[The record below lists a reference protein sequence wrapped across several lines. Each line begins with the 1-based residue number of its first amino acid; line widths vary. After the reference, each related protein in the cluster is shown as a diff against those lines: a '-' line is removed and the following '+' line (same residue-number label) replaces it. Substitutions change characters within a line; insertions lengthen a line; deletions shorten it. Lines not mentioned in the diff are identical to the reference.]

1 MKNLNTKTHVW
12 KHKANA
18 TEIPAMSLRKEFDN
32 ILGKFSK
39 MNGPPNAVAVE
50 EDAETFCGSTDSGRN
65 NQDVGRGNSRKSDFI
80 DKNRM
85 C

>member
-32 ILGKFSK
+32 ILSKFSRPI
-39 MNGPPNAVAVE
+39 NVVAVE
-50 EDAETFCGSTDSGRN
+50 EDGEFCCGSTDLGKN
-65 NQDVGRGNSRKSDFI
+65 NLEV
-80 DKNRM
+80 
-85 C
+85 